1 MRLVRSSSQFRK
13 SLKKI
18 LKSGRFDR
26 DEIQNV
32 VEKIANEKLDAK
44 YEDHQL
50 SGDMKDLRECHIRS
64 DLLLIYKIEG
74 NNLVLV
80 LVNIGSHSD
89 LFE

>member
-13 SLKKI
+13 SLKRI

-44 YEDHQL
+44 YEDHHL

>member
-13 SLKKI
+13 SLKRI

-32 VEKIANEKLDAK
+32 VEKIANEKLDSK